1 MGRYCRQV
9 TALVLAVCLSIMAL
23 GCQASS
29 VLERFGLA
37 PSKPTPAPA
46 PGQPASPPKPKGKT
60 HVSLAVVGDIVMH
73 MPQVEAARLPGGGY
87 DFKDVFKEVK
97 AIIAQADIAMC
108 NFETTI
114 STPQR
119 GYTGYPCFKSPEAIL
134 EALKD
139 AGFDI
144 ATTANNHAFDAG
156 EFGVTNTC
164 EELDQYGLLHT
175 GRARSPEERDKLLM
189 VSRNGINL
197 AVVAYTYGTNGM
209 EGTIRKDRRP
219 YMINLW
225 ADMGGVKRDIARAR
239 EAGAD
244 VVIACVHWGPEY
256 VRKPDDLQKKTAAQ
270 FLEAGADIIFG
281 SHPHVLQPMERRTVS
296 RDGKDRDAFVIYSL
310 GNFVSNQRNETIR
323 YTDSGIILNLEVIKD
338 LDSGEISIGQISY
351 VPTWVDRYT
360 TSGKW
365 RYRILPAGRFIDQT
379 AGYQKQR
386 LQAVW
391 KETTGLMGEKFEA
404 IR

>member
-1 MGRYCRQV
+1 MGRRYRQI
-9 TALVLAVCLSIMAL
+9 TAIMLAVCLSAATV
-23 GCQASS
+23 GCQATGL
-29 VLERFGLA
+29 LERFRLA
-37 PSKPTPAPA
+37 PSKPAP
-46 PGQPASPPKPKGKT
+46 PTQPPEPPKPKGKA
-60 HVSLAVVGDIVMH
+60 HVSIAVVGDIIMH
-73 MPQVEAARLPGGGY
+73 MPQIEAARLPGGGY
-87 DFKDVFKEVK
+87 DFKDVFREVK
-97 AIIAQADIAMC
+97 PIIEKADIAMC

-139 AGFDI
+139 TGFDV
-144 ATTANNHAFDAG
+144 ATTANNHPFDSG

-164 EELDQYGLLHT
+164 DKLDQYGFLHT
-175 GRARSPEERDKLLM
+175 GTARTPEERDKVLM
-189 VSRNGINL
+189 VSKNGINL
-197 AVVAYTYGTNGM
+197 AIVAYTYGTNGM
-209 EGTIRKDRRP
+209 EGAIKQDRRP

-225 ADMGGVKRDIARAR
+225 LDMEVVKRDIARAR
-239 EAGAD
+239 KAGAD

-256 VRKPDDLQKKTAAQ
+256 VRKPDEVQKKTAAQ

-281 SHPHVLQPMERRTVS
+281 SHPHVLQPMERTTVS
-296 RDGKDRDAFVIYSL
+296 RTGKDQDAFVIYSL
-310 GNFVSNQRNETIR
+310 GNFISNQRNETTR
-323 YTDSGIILNLEVIKD
+323 YTDSGVILNLEVIKN
-338 LDSGEISIGQISY
+338 LDSGEISVGHISY

-360 TSGKW
+360 SGGKF
-365 RYRILPAGRFIDQT
+365 RYRILPVGRFIDQT
-379 AGYQKQR
+379 TGYQKQR